1 MTAKP
6 EGTTRRDSRLTA
18 EAMAQAGAAAPD
30 RHALAVARRTPGG
43 IEAKVIAYF
52 EALPEA
58 GATHQMVRRVLR
70 ILWLVTLLGR
80 VLALVAGAATLRTAF
95 GAAGGIAINFYGAII
110 SLLGLNTLV
119 LLVWAVGI
127 AVAPRAAGDNS
138 LGAALLALWRMG
150 LKRLGGAGGTPARAA
165 LAVGRRVGEARLWVA
180 SAVSHSLWAAFL
192 AGACLM
198 AVILLST
205 RQYVFRWETTILDA
219 ESYVALTHAL
229 AWLPKTLGLA
239 MPGDAAIRAAQWQ
252 GGAVTAG
259 LDQAGWVGLLFS
271 CLILYG
277 LLPRLMLLA
286 FSLWRARRI
295 MRAPLDL
302 SRPEFAALIP
312 HLAPVVEHTSI
323 ISPAPGSTP
332 RPAGG
337 PIPQAA
343 DLPPAD
349 GPVAVAGWEVE
360 TGDALPA
367 PVPLDL
373 GLLDG
378 AGSISRAIDAL
389 KAHRPPIARLVVIA
403 DLAVTPDRGVT
414 AGLRRL
420 GAAGAPIVML
430 FTGGAAL
437 VARLGRTQAA
447 DRLTDWVSAAH
458 AAGIALDHMTEIDLE
473 EAGAEALSQWRR
485 LMGEPA

>member
-1 MTAKP
+1 
-6 EGTTRRDSRLTA
+6 
-18 EAMAQAGAAAPD
+18 MAQTAVAPD
-30 RHALAVARRTPGG
+30 RQALAIARRTPGSP
-43 IEAKVIAYF
+43 EAKVIAYF

-58 GATHQMVRRVLR
+58 GATRHMVRRVQR
-70 ILWLVTLLGR
+70 TLWLVTLLGR

-95 GAAGGIAINFYGAII
+95 GADGGLAINFYGAMI

-119 LLVWAVGI
+119 LLAWVVTVAI
-127 AVAPRAAGDNS
+127 APRTAGDNS
-138 LGAALLALWRMG
+138 LGAALLGLWRVG
-150 LKRLGGAGGTPARAA
+150 LKRLGGAGGTPTRAA
-165 LAVGRRVGEARLWVA
+165 LAVGRRVGAARLWVV

-229 AWLPKTLGLA
+229 AWLPRALGL
-239 MPGDAAIRAAQWQ
+239 PVPTDAAIRAAQWH
-252 GGAVTAG
+252 GGGIVANA
-259 LDQAGWVGLLFS
+259 DQAGWVSLLFS

-277 LLPRLMLLA
+277 LVPRLVLLA

-302 SRPEFAALIP
+302 SRPDFAALIP
-312 HLAPVVEHTSI
+312 HLAPVVEHTRI
-323 ISPAPGSTP
+323 VSPAPTGTP

-337 PIPQAA
+337 PIPGAA
-343 DLPPAD
+343 GLPLAS

-360 TGDALPA
+360 TGNALPA
-367 PVPLDL
+367 PVALDL
-373 GLLDG
+373 GLVDG
-378 AGSISRAIDAL
+378 AQAMNRAVEAL
-389 KAHRPPIARLVVIA
+389 TTHRPRIARLVVIA
-403 DLAVTPDRGVT
+403 DLSATPDRGVT
-414 AGLRRL
+414 AGLKRL
-420 GAAGAPIVML
+420 AAAGPETMML

-437 VARLGRTQAA
+437 VKRLGQPQAA

-458 AAGIALDHMTEIDLE
+458 AAGIALEYMTEIDLE
-473 EAGAEALSQWRR
+473 EAEALPQWRK
-485 LMGEPA
+485 LTGEPA